1 MSSQEVHN
9 VTDHE
14 TRIALVEQS
23 YQNLERRIDKVEEK
37 LDTLR
42 DDIKGSHVQ
51 LIKVIVGTAG
61 TIIVG
66 LITTVG
72 VIITNI

>member
-1 MSSQEVHN
+1 MS
-9 VTDHE
+9 DID
-14 TRIALVEQS
+14 TRIALVEQN
-23 YQNLERRIDKVEEK
+23 YMNLEKRLDKVEEK
-37 LDTLR
+37 LDELR

-61 TIIVG
+61 TIVLG
-66 LITTVG
+66 LISTIG